1 MTEALRR
8 ALEWIQ
14 GLGAAGPAALA
25 GLYVVACVL
34 FLPGW
39 ILSLGAG
46 ALFGLLVGTV
56 TVSVGATLGATAA
69 FLIGRHV
76 ARDRVARRLAGFPAF
91 KTIDDAVAA
100 QGWKIVLLTRLSPVF
115 PFNLLNYG
123 YGLTGVRL
131 RSYVLASW
139 AGMLP
144 GTITYVYLGSLAR
157 NLAELGRGHARTV
170 AGEAP
175 RTPAEWIL
183 YGVGLAATL
192 AVTVVVTRIARAA
205 LHRTLPAERPS

>member
-1 MTEALRR
+1 MMNDLLQSSLTWVA
-8 ALEWIQ
+8 
-14 GLGAAGPAALA
+14 GLGPWGPAALA

-46 ALFGLLVGTV
+46 ALFGPLVGTV
-56 TVSVGATLGATAA
+56 AVSAGATLGSAAA

-76 ARDRVARRLAGFPAF
+76 ARDWVARRLAGFPAF
-91 KTIDDAVAA
+91 KTIDDAVSA

-131 RSYVLASW
+131 RSYVIASW

-144 GTITYVYLGSLAR
+144 GTITYVYLGSLVR
-157 NLAELGRGHARTV
+157 NLAELGHGHA
-170 AGEAP
+170 

-205 LHRTLPAERPS
+205 LGRTLPAGRPA

>member
-1 MTEALRR
+1 MTEALRQ

-14 GLGAAGPAALA
+14 GLGAAGPATLA

-46 ALFGLLVGTV
+46 ALFGVLTGTI
-56 TVSVGATLGATAA
+56 TVSVGATMGATAA

-76 ARDRVARRLAGFPAF
+76 ARDWVARRLAGFPAF
-91 KTIDDAVAA
+91 KAIDDAVAV

-131 RSYVLASW
+131 RTYVLASW

-144 GTITYVYLGSLAR
+144 GTVTYVYLGSLVR
-157 NLAELGRGHARTV
+157 NLAELGRGRA
-170 AGEAP
+170 

-205 LHRTLPAERPS
+205 LHRTLPAERAA